1 MEVTNCRSCGRLFN
15 VLNNETICPNC
26 QKKLDEKFKE
36 VKQLLEENPN
46 ASVEKVSTETHTST
60 KQIRKWIREERL
72 ILSEGVLDGITCDRC
87 GKPIRTGKY
96 CDECKAKMANTLMSA
111 FEKPARNSTNDFK
124 GDGRM
129 RYIADDK
136 KF

>member
-15 VLNNETICPNC
+15 VLSNETICPNC
-26 QKKLDEKFKE
+26 QKKLDDKFKE
-36 VKQLLEENPN
+36 VKEFLDENPN
-46 ASVEKVSTETHTST
+46 ASVEKVSRETHTST

-72 ILSEGVLDGITCDRC
+72 ILSDGVLDGITCDRC

-96 CDECKAKMANTLMSA
+96 CDQCKTKMANTLLSA
-111 FEKPARNSTNDFK
+111 FEKPAAPSANEFK

-129 RYIADDK
+129 RYISDDK
-136 KF
+136 